1 MIISRSGVCVQL
13 LPSIKWKGV
22 SPVKQGLSL
31 TRKQKIHI
39 ASLRLNPDNWLI
51 SKKLPNSW
59 LLIHRKTG
67 KPRTIKAP

>member
-1 MIISRSGVCVQL
+1 M
-13 LPSIKWKGV
+13 
-22 SPVKQGLSL
+22 KQGLSL